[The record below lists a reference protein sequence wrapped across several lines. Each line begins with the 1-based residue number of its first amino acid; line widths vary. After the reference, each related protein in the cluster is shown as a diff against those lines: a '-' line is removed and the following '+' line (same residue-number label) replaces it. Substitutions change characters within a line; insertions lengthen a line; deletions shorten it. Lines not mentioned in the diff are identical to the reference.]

1 MNATQTVLM
10 SALEWRDWNRRV
22 YGVELP
28 YIKPWTSDVEI
39 IEVAME
45 LFDTAAAFL
54 ESREQ
59 GEGESLQE
67 QRVGVLRAQLAELAA
82 VVFHCFNERLAWV
95 QR

>member
-1 MNATQTVLM
+1 M

-28 YIKPWTSDVEI
+28 YIKPWTSANEI
-39 IEVAME
+39 INVAIE

-59 GEGESLQE
+59 TEGEGKS
-67 QRVGVLRAQLAELAA
+67 RVELLREQLAQLAA
-82 VVFHCFNERLAWV
+82 VVFHCFNEKLAWV